1 MHLRYNTTHLEV
13 LSCRYYN
20 DLHVLDLDEY
30 KVCISVFMIYFT
42 CFLQTILDIIGYLS
56 STFSLYILSLWSM
69 SLLLNAVMFCFFVQ
83 WQEIKPKPGAF
94 WPTARSAFQFAT
106 LLDEV

>member
-1 MHLRYNTTHLEV
+1 M
-13 LSCRYYN
+13 S
-20 DLHVLDLDEY
+20 
-30 KVCISVFMIYFT
+30 VCMIYFT
-42 CFLQTILDIIGYLS
+42 CCLQSIVDVIGYLS
-56 STFSLYILSLWSM
+56 NTFSLDILSLWSM
-69 SLLLNAVMFCFFVQ
+69 SLLLNAVMFCFSVQ